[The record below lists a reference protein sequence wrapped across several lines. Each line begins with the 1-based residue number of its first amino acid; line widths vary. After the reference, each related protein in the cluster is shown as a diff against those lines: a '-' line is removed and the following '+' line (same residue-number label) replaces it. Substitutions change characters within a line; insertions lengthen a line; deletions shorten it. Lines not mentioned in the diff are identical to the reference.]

1 MRREASWPIRCLAP
15 RTRQPNISHPCNPLQ
30 PATPRRNPPHT
41 SVHNEQ
47 VRAARAAGIRVILA
61 HECDPALGGCE
72 FSSLFQA
79 TPQDLIDNGLYAR
92 IAVAFYTGQ
101 HRAVSMCLLA
111 RELGAVRDRSSQAM
125 HRIKGALKSRVHTAN
140 LPTSAALSFLRNASG
155 TSSRP
160 VQSVVRGQAASSES
174 CNSPHSSQAPG
185 ANQDGLA
192 PAGQTAAEHAADMR
206 I

>member
-1 MRREASWPIRCLAP
+1 MY
-15 RTRQPNISHPCNPLQ
+15 T
-30 PATPRRNPPHT
+30 
-41 SVHNEQ
+41 EQ
-47 VRAARAAGIRVILA
+47 VRTARAAGTRVILA

-72 FSSLFQA
+72 FSSFFQT
-79 TPQDLIDNGLYAR
+79 TPQDLIDDGLYAR

-174 CNSPHSSQAPG
+174 CNSPHSSQAPPG

-192 PAGQTAAEHAADMR
+192 PAGQTDAEMR
-206 I
+206 T